1 MQFRVFSTAMVL
13 LLAATSAHA
22 QKRPQYLDGLYV
34 SGQAG
39 INQTEESGTSRDSVT
54 TKAGFARG
62 ATGSVAVGY
71 GLGNGFRGEV
81 EAAIRQSTVN
91 SLNNRRVDQVDDGL
105 GGTEPADRDPGPG
118 GRVRTLSLMGNVIYD
133 VPTSIGV
140 TPFVGAGIGGA
151 RIEARS
157 LGPDVRNA
165 VASGSKIVPAYQGLA
180 GVNVGVSDNVSVGVT
195 YRYFATDKASITSD
209 AGTPTKFAIRDHSV
223 MAGLTWSFNAQPTSA
238 PNAMANVAVVPSA
251 NQPQQQAMTAPTP
264 QLASPAFGNQPQV
277 AAVTPAAAAAAGAG
291 PRAFTVFFEFDKA
304 AISGDADRV
313 LVQAAETAKS
323 GVFTRI
329 RATGHTDTVGTAR
342 YNMALSIRRA
352 NAVRDVLVREGIP
365 ATQIVVVGRGET
377 QLLVPTPDNINE
389 PRNRRVEIV
398 IE

>member
-39 INQTEESGTSRDSVT
+39 INKSEDSGTSRDSVT

-81 EAAIRQSTVN
+81 EAALRQSTVN
-91 SLNNRRVDQVDDGL
+91 SLDNTFIIDDGA
-105 GGTEPADRDPGPG
+105 GTVNAYTPGPG
-118 GRVRTLSLMGNVIYD
+118 GSVRTLSAMGNVIYD

-140 TPFVGAGIGGA
+140 TPFVGAGVGGA
-151 RIEARS
+151 RVEARN
-157 LGPDVRNA
+157 LGPDRYGA
-165 VASGSKIVPAYQGLA
+165 ITTGSKIVPAYQALA
-180 GVNVGVSDNVSVGVT
+180 GVNVGVTDNLALGVT
-195 YRYFATDKASITSD
+195 YRYFATDKVSINSD

-238 PNAMANVAVVPSA
+238 PNAMANVAVVPSSA
-251 NQPQQQAMTAPTP
+251 PQPQQQAMTGPTP
-264 QLASPAFGNQPQV
+264 QLASPAFSNQPQV

-291 PRAFTVFFEFDKA
+291 PRAFTVFFEFDRA

-313 LVQAAETAKS
+313 LVQAAETAKA

>member
-39 INQTEESGTSRDSVT
+39 INKSEDSSTSRESVT

-62 ATGSVAVGY
+62 ATGNVAVGY
-71 GLGNGFRGEV
+71 GLGNGFRGEL
-81 EAAIRQSTVN
+81 EAAVRQSTVN
-91 SLNNRRVDQVDDGL
+91 SLQNARDDGT
-105 GGTEPADRDPGPG
+105 GTLLDPGPG
-118 GRVRTLSLMGNVIYD
+118 GSVRTLSVIGNVIYD
-133 VPTSIGV
+133 VPTSVGV
-140 TPFVGAGIGGA
+140 TPFVGAGVGGA
-151 RIEARS
+151 RVEARN
-157 LGPDVRNA
+157 LGPDTGGA
-165 VASGSKIVPAYQGLA
+165 ITTGSKIVPAYQALA
-180 GVNVGVSDNVSVGVT
+180 GVNVGVTDNLAIGVT
-195 YRYFATDKASITSD
+195 YRYFATDKASINSD

-238 PNAMANVAVVPSA
+238 PNAMANVAVVPSSA
-251 NQPQQQAMTAPTP
+251 PQPQQQAMTGPTP

-277 AAVTPAAAAAAGAG
+277 AAVTPAVGAAAGAG
-291 PRAFTVFFEFDKA
+291 PRAFTVFFEFDRA

-313 LVQAAETAKS
+313 LVQAAETAKA

>member
-39 INQTEESGTSRDSVT
+39 LNKTEESGTSRDSVT

-62 ATGSVAVGY
+62 AAGSVAVGY

-81 EAAIRQSTVN
+81 EAAVRQATVN
-91 SLNNRRVDQVDDGL
+91 KLENTRTTQEDDGL
-105 GGTEPADRDPGPG
+105 GGFIDVTRTPGPG
-118 GRVRTLSLMGNVIYD
+118 GSVRTMSVMGNAIYD

-140 TPFVGAGIGGA
+140 TPCVGAGIGGA
-151 RIEARS
+151 RVEARN
-157 LGPDVRNA
+157 LGPDRYGA
-165 VASGSKIVPAYQGLA
+165 ITTGSKIVPAYQALA
-180 GVNVGVSDNVSVGVT
+180 GVNVGVTDNVSVGVT
-195 YRYFATDKASITSD
+195 YRYFTTDKVSINSD

-251 NQPQQQAMTAPTP
+251 TQPQQQAMTGPTP

-277 AAVTPAAAAAAGAG
+277 AAVTPTAAAAGAG

-304 AISGDADRV
+304 AISSDADRV
-313 LVQAAETAKS
+313 LVQAAETAKA

-329 RATGHTDTVGTAR
+329 RATGHTDTVGIAR

>member
-39 INQTEESGTSRDSVT
+39 LNKTEESGTSRDSVT

-62 ATGSVAVGY
+62 AAGNVAVGY
-71 GLGNGFRGEV
+71 GLGNGVRGEL
-81 EAAIRQSTVN
+81 EAAVRQSTVN
-91 SLNNRRVDQVDDGL
+91 SLDNVRDDGT
-105 GGTEPADRDPGPG
+105 GNGTFVNPGPG
-118 GRVRTLSLMGNVIYD
+118 GRIRTISVMGNAIYD
-133 VPTSIGV
+133 IPTSIGL
-140 TPFVGAGIGGA
+140 TPFAGVGVGAA
-151 RIEARS
+151 RVEARS
-157 LGPDVRNA
+157 LGPDKGNA
-165 VASGSKIVPAYQGLA
+165 VTTGTKIVPAYQGLA
-180 GVNVGVSDNVSVGVT
+180 GVNYSVTDNVAVGVT
-195 YRYFATDKASITSD
+195 YRYFTTEKASIASD
-209 AGTPTKFAIRDHSV
+209 SGTPTKFAIRDHSV
-223 MAGLTWSFNAQPTSA
+223 MAGLTWAFNAPTTSA

-251 NQPQQQAMTAPTP
+251 TQPQQQAMTGATP

-277 AAVTPAAAAAAGAG
+277 AAVAPAAAAAAGAG

>member
-39 INQTEESGTSRDSVT
+39 LNKTEESGTSRDGVT
-54 TKAGFARG
+54 TKAGFAKG

-71 GLGNGFRGEV
+71 GLGNGLRGEL
-81 EAAIRQSTVN
+81 EGALRQSTVN
-91 SLNNRRVDQVDDGL
+91 SLQNSYVVDDGTGVL
-105 GGTEPADRDPGPG
+105 STVNPGPG
-118 GRVRTLSLMGNVIYD
+118 GRVRTLSVMGNVIYD
-133 VPTSIGV
+133 VPTSVGV
-140 TPFVGAGIGGA
+140 TPFAGVGVGGA
-151 RIEARS
+151 RVEMNNF
-157 LGPDVRNA
+157 GPDAR
-165 VASGSKIVPAYQGLA
+165 VAERSATTSGSKIVPAYQALA
-180 GVNVGVSDNVSVGVT
+180 GVNVGVTDNVSVGVT
-195 YRYFATDKASITSD
+195 YRYFATDKVSIASD
-209 AGTPTKFAIRDHSV
+209 AGTPTKFTIRDHSV
-223 MAGLTWSFNAQPTSA
+223 MAGLTWAFNAPTTSA

-251 NQPQQQAMTAPTP
+251 AQPQQQSMTAGTP
-264 QLASPAFGNQPQV
+264 QLASPAFSNQPQV
-277 AAVTPAAAAAAGAG
+277 AAVAPAAAAGTG

>member
-13 LLAATSAHA
+13 LLASTSAHA

-34 SGQAG
+34 SGQTG
-39 INQTEESGTSRDSVT
+39 VNKTNDTGMSRDNVT
-54 TKAGFARG
+54 TKAGLAAG
-62 ATGSVAVGY
+62 VTGSVAVGY

-81 EAAIRQSTVN
+81 EATVRQMTVK
-91 SLNNRRVDQVDDGL
+91 SLDNTISVDDGL
-105 GGTEPADRDPGPG
+105 GTVTRENPGAG
-118 GRVRTLSLMGNVIYD
+118 GRLRTTSVMGNVIYD
-133 VPTSIGV
+133 LPLSFGV
-140 TPFVGAGIGGA
+140 TPFAGVGVGGA
-151 RIEARS
+151 YVEARRI
-157 LGPDVRNA
+157 GTDANGA
-165 VASGSKIVPAYQGLA
+165 TTGGAKIVPAYQALA
-180 GVNVGVSDNVSVGVT
+180 GVNVGVTDNVSVGVT
-195 YRYFATDKASITSD
+195 YRYLGTDRVSITSNEPS
-209 AGTPTKFAIRDHSV
+209 PTKFNIRDHSV

-251 NQPQQQAMTAPTP
+251 TQPQQQAMTGPTP

-277 AAVTPAAAAAAGAG
+277 AAVTPTAAAAGAG

-304 AISGDADRV
+304 AISSDADRV
-313 LVQAAETAKS
+313 LVQAAETAKA

>member
-39 INQTEESGTSRDSVT
+39 LNKTEESGTSRDSVT

-81 EAAIRQSTVN
+81 EAAVRQATVN
-91 SLNNRRVDQVDDGL
+91 SLANIRDIDDGSGL
-105 GGTEPADRDPGPG
+105 GTTVQINPGPG
-118 GRVRTLSLMGNVIYD
+118 GRVRTLSVMGNVMYD

-140 TPFVGAGIGGA
+140 TPFVGAGVGGA
-151 RIEARS
+151 RIEARN
-157 LGPDVRNA
+157 LGPDSRGA
-165 VASGSKIVPAYQGLA
+165 ITTGSKIVPAYQGLA
-180 GVNVGVSDNVSVGVT
+180 GVNVGVTDNVSVGVT
-195 YRYFATDKASITSD
+195 YRYFATDKASIASD
-209 AGTPTKFAIRDHSV
+209 AGTPTKFAVRDHSV

-251 NQPQQQAMTAPTP
+251 TQPQQQAMTGPSP

-277 AAVTPAAAAAAGAG
+277 AAVTPTAAAAGAG

-304 AISGDADRV
+304 AISSDADRV
-313 LVQAAETAKS
+313 LVQAAETAKA

>member
-39 INQTEESGTSRDSVT
+39 LTKTEESGTSRDSVT

-62 ATGSVAVGY
+62 AAGNVAVGY
-71 GLGNGFRGEV
+71 GLGNGVRGEV
-81 EAAIRQSTVN
+81 EAAVRQSTVN
-91 SLNNRRVDQVDDGL
+91 SLDNSYVVDDG
-105 GGTEPADRDPGPG
+105 GGNLSTINPGPG
-118 GRVRTLSLMGNVIYD
+118 GRVRSISVMGNVIYD
-133 VPTSIGV
+133 IPTSIGV
-140 TPFVGAGIGGA
+140 TPFAGVGVGGA
-151 RIEARS
+151 RVEARS
-157 LGPDVRNA
+157 LGPDKGGA
-165 VASGSKIVPAYQGLA
+165 VTTGTKIVPAYQALA
-180 GVNVGVSDNVSVGVT
+180 GVNVGVTDNVAVGVT
-195 YRYFATDKASITSD
+195 YRYFATDKASIASN
-209 AGTPTKFAIRDHSV
+209 AGTPTKFAIRDHSL
-223 MAGLTWSFNAQPTSA
+223 MAGLTWAFNAPTTSA

-251 NQPQQQAMTAPTP
+251 TQPQPQSMTAGTP
-264 QLASPAFGNQPQV
+264 QLASPAFSNQPQV
-277 AAVTPAAAAAAGAG
+277 AAVAPAATAAAGAG

>member
-1 MQFRVFSTAMVL
+1 MVL

-22 QKRPQYLDGLYV
+22 QKRPQYLDGLYI

-39 INQTEESGTSRDSVT
+39 ISKAEETGTSRDSVT

-62 ATGSVAVGY
+62 ATGNVAVGY
-71 GLGNGFRGEV
+71 GLGNGIRGEI
-81 EAAIRQSTVN
+81 EAAVRQSTVN
-91 SLNNRRVDQVDDGL
+91 SLDNVFNVDDGT
-105 GGTEPADRDPGPG
+105 GEITQVNPGPG
-118 GRVRTLSLMGNVIYD
+118 GRVRTISAMGNVIYD

-140 TPFVGAGIGGA
+140 TPFVGAGVGGA
-151 RIEARS
+151 RVEARS
-157 LGPDVRNA
+157 LGPDSRNA
-165 VASGSKIVPAYQGLA
+165 VTSGAKIVPAYQALA
-180 GVNVGVSDNVSVGVT
+180 GVNVGVTDNVAVGIT
-195 YRYFATDKASITSD
+195 YRYFATDKVSLASDS
-209 AGTPTKFAIRDHSV
+209 GSPTKFAIRDHSL
-223 MAGLTWSFNAQPTSA
+223 MAGLTWSFNAPPASA

-251 NQPQQQAMTAPTP
+251 TSGQQQAMTAGNP
-264 QLASPAFGNQPQV
+264 QLASPAFSNPPQV
-277 AAVTPAAAAAAGAG
+277 AAVAPAAAAAAGSG
-291 PRAFTVFFEFDKA
+291 PRAFTVFFELDKA

>member
-13 LLAATSAHA
+13 FLAATSAHA

-39 INQTEESGTSRDSVT
+39 VNQTEETGTSRNNVT
-54 TKAGFARG
+54 TNAGFARG

-71 GLGNGFRGEV
+71 GLGNGVRVEA
-81 EAAIRQSTVN
+81 EAAIRNSTVN
-91 SLNNRRVDQVDDGL
+91 KLENTTSIFVDDGL
-105 GGTEPADRDPGPG
+105 GNLVETTSAPGPG
-118 GRVRTLSLMGNVIYD
+118 GRIRSTSLMGNVLYD
-133 VPTSIGV
+133 LPTSIGV
-140 TPFVGAGIGGA
+140 VPFVGVGVGGA
-151 RIEARS
+151 RVEARN
-157 LGPDVRNA
+157 LGVDKQGA
-165 VASGSKIVPAYQGLA
+165 TTTGSKIVPAYQALA
-180 GVNVGVSDNVSVGVT
+180 GVNVGVTDNIAVGVT
-195 YRYFATDKASITSD
+195 YRYFTTDRASINSD

-238 PNAMANVAVVPSA
+238 PNAMANVAVVPNAAS
-251 NQPQQQAMTAPTP
+251 PQQQAMTAPTP
-264 QLASPAFGNQPQV
+264 QLTSPAFGNQPQV
-277 AAVTPAAAAAAGAG
+277 AAVTPAAAAVGAG
-291 PRAFTVFFEFDKA
+291 PRAFTVFFEFDRA
-304 AISGDADRV
+304 AISSDADRV
-313 LVQAAETAKS
+313 LIQAAETAKA

>member
-22 QKRPQYLDGLYV
+22 QKRSQYLDGLYV

-39 INQTEESGTSRDSVT
+39 INKTEESGTSRDSVT

-81 EAAIRQSTVN
+81 EAALRQSTVN
-91 SLNNRRVDQVDDGL
+91 SLDNRRTDQEDDGL
-105 GGTEPADRDPGPG
+105 GGTVGVEKNPGPG

-140 TPFVGAGIGGA
+140 TPFAGVGVGGA
-151 RIEARS
+151 RIEARN
-157 LGPDVRNA
+157 LGPDVRNS
-165 VASGSKIVPAYQGLA
+165 VTTGSKIVPAYQALA

-195 YRYFATDKASITSD
+195 YRYFATEKASIASE

-251 NQPQQQAMTAPTP
+251 TQPQQQAMTAPTP

-277 AAVTPAAAAAAGAG
+277 AAANPAAAAAAGAG
-291 PRAFTVFFEFDKA
+291 PRAFTVFFEFDRA

-313 LVQAAETAKS
+313 LIQAAETAKA

-329 RATGHTDTVGTAR
+329 RATGHTDTVGAAR

>member
-39 INQTEESGTSRDSVT
+39 INKTEESGTSRDGVT
-54 TKAGFARG
+54 TKAGFSRS

-81 EAAIRQSTVN
+81 EAALRQSTVN
-91 SLNNRRVDQVDDGL
+91 SLQNSYSVDDGL
-105 GGTEPADRDPGPG
+105 GNISTVNPGPG
-118 GRVRTLSLMGNVIYD
+118 GRIRTLSVMGNVIYD
-133 VPTSIGV
+133 VPLALGI
-140 TPFVGAGIGGA
+140 TPFAGVGVGGA
-151 RIEARS
+151 RVEVNNF
-157 LGPDVRNA
+157 GPDTR
-165 VASGSKIVPAYQGLA
+165 VAERSATTSGSKIVPAYQALA
-180 GVNVGVSDNVSVGVT
+180 GVNVGVTDNVAVGVT
-195 YRYFATDKASITSD
+195 YRYFATDKASIASD

-238 PNAMANVAVVPSA
+238 PNAMANVAVVPNAAS
-251 NQPQQQAMTAPTP
+251 PQQQAMTAPTP

-277 AAVTPAAAAAAGAG
+277 AAVTPAAAAVGAG
-291 PRAFTVFFEFDKA
+291 PRAFTVFFEFDRA
-304 AISGDADRV
+304 AISSDADRV
-313 LVQAAETAKS
+313 LIQAAETAKA